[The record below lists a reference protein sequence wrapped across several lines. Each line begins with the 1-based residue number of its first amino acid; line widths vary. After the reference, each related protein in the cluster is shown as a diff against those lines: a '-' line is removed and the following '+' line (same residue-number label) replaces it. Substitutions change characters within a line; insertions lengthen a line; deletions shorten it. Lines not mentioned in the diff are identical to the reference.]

1 MVRTMKGQMSAIN
14 FAALFVVELMFLSLL
29 PVLLT
34 FIQSTVVTIQAGTPN
49 EFTQWLIVIIEML
62 PFAIQIMIILTG
74 IWIAM
79 PHSQQGG

>member
-14 FAALFVVELMFLSLL
+14 FAALFVVELMFLATL
-29 PVLLT
+29 PVLLS
-34 FIQSTVVTIQAGTPN
+34 FIQSTIVTIQAGTPN
-49 EFTQWLIVIIEML
+49 EFTPWLIVIIEML
-62 PFAIQIMIILTG
+62 PFAIQFMIILTG